1 MTRSNYSKYLPKT
14 LQESYLASVQDP
26 ELMSLRDELA
36 LLRTLL
42 GKYIEDAQVDECV
55 DEDKLRAVSG
65 VIEKIAKTQGAIS
78 SHEARMREVIP
89 AKMIPMMVRA
99 IGQIIKSVIQDERAV
114 TLIQQ
119 KILELPNMSV
129 KMIEAETK
137 DNG

>member
-1 MTRSNYSKYLPKT
+1 MTKSNYEKYLPKT

-42 GKYIEDAQVDECV
+42 GKYIEDAQVDEGV
-55 DEDKLRAVSG
+55 DEGKLRAVSG
-65 VIEKIAKTQGAIS
+65 VIEKIAKTQTAIS

-119 KILELPNMSV
+119 KILALPNMSM
-129 KMIEAETK
+129 KMIDVEAK